1 MLWDESTDDLILG
14 GAAQLGIG
22 TTAPAKRI
30 HIESSGAQGLRSIRL
45 AYDGSY
51 YNELLQGGAAGL
63 QFNAVG
69 GLLHTWAHNGTE
81 IMRLNATGLGI
92 GTTSPAYP
100 LDVTGAIR
108 ATTQLR
114 VDVGSGIWLL
124 NTDAAGNTLAQ
135 ATRGANNDLALQA
148 YGGFSFAPSNA
159 ATVRNHF
166 GGDGTIHVGAASFTS
181 TAAVSQIGYSLWQTS
196 TATTDALSRIIFH
209 NGNGSVGQIYTHGSA
224 TVYVTSSDYRLKNT
238 IAPMTGALAKVA
250 LLKPVTYK
258 WNADDSDGQGF
269 IAHEL
274 QEVIADGVYGEK
286 DGVDAEGEP
295 EYQGVDASFLVAT
308 LTAAI
313 QEQQVII
320 EALTTRITALE
331 G

>member
-1 MLWDESTDDLILG
+1 MT
-14 GAAQLGIG
+14 GASEAAATKMTLTSAGRVGIG
-22 TTAPAKRI
+22 TTA
-30 HIESSGAQGLRSIRL
+30 
-45 AYDGSY
+45 
-51 YNELLQGGAAGL
+51 
-63 QFNAVG
+63 
-69 GLLHTWAHNGTE
+69 
-81 IMRLNATGLGI
+81 
-92 GTTSPAYP
+92 PAYP

-135 ATRGANNDLALQA
+135 ATRGAGNDLALQA
-148 YGGFSFAPSNA
+148 YGGFSFAPGNA
-159 ATVRNHF
+159 ATVKNHF

-181 TAAVSQIGYSLWQTS
+181 TGAMSQIGYSLWQTS

-209 NGNGSVGQIYTHGSA
+209 NGNGAVGQIYTHGTT

-258 WNADDSDGQGF
+258 WNEGGVDGQGF

-274 QEVIADGVYGEK
+274 QEVVPDAVSGEK
-286 DGVDAEGEP
+286 DAVDAEGKP
-295 EYQGVDASFLVAT
+295 RYQGVDTSFLVAT

-313 QEQQVII
+313 QEQQALI

>member
-1 MLWDESTDDLILG
+1 MGTKGSLISSTAAGGIYGMLVTDNLYVAAATGVLTYRTTNEASYYQQEAGIHRWHNAASG
-14 GAAQLGIG
+14 SAGASATLPERMRIAAGNVGIG
-22 TTAPAKRI
+22 TTA
-30 HIESSGAQGLRSIRL
+30 
-45 AYDGSY
+45 
-51 YNELLQGGAAGL
+51 
-63 QFNAVG
+63 
-69 GLLHTWAHNGTE
+69 
-81 IMRLNATGLGI
+81 
-92 GTTSPAYP
+92 PAYP